1 MKKTALL
8 FIVILAV
15 ILVALI
21 ALRLVPRQSSHTSVL
36 RETTLGAQETIPA
49 RVRALGRVA
58 PGKQAALSFPSD
70 GLLAEILVEVGEQV
84 QAGQQLARLDSR
96 QAELSIALAEAVLK
110 VNEAHLNQLTTRPTL
125 AEFQAERAL
134 EKAVQALREA
144 AEKHTALQS
153 RQLAVAEAELK
164 LTELALRNAQQAYD
178 RVAWRPDIGML
189 PEALALERATAEHH
203 RAQAHYNLTLATNE
217 YLSALHNAAIQVI
230 QTQLEVQRS
239 QRSLTADEKAIAE
252 GEVEQARLALEQAKL
267 QWTNTI
273 LTAPFSGTIVSIEA
287 EVGQVVNLGTPVLL
301 LADLD
306 HCYIEAQVNEKD
318 IGRVQVGQDATIS
331 LKAFPD
337 TPLKG
342 KVMSISP
349 LATTVEGEAYYTAKI
364 ELLPTD
370 VAILPGMTAMVDIA
384 TSVPMIKG
392 VGATPTLPKATPTPD
407 PYQIPREHMVTFDI
421 EQRGVRDPEVLR
433 AMRTVPRHEFVL
445 PNYVNRAY
453 GDHPLPIGYGQ
464 TISQPYIVAVMT
476 ELLKLKR
483 SDRVLEIGTGSG
495 YQAAILAELTNEVYS
510 VEIIEELYKRATET
524 LNRLGYSHVK
534 TKHADGYYGWEEFA
548 PYDAIIVTCAPD
560 HIPQPLINQ
569 LKDGGRLVIPVGP
582 PGGYQTLW
590 LIEKHG
596 DEIVSKEI
604 MGVIFVPLTGTH
616 PSR

>member
-8 FIVILAV
+8 LIAILAIV
-15 ILVALI
+15 LI
-21 ALRLVPRQSSHTSVL
+21 ALIVLRLAPRQSSQTFLL
-36 RETTLGAQETIPA
+36 RETVPSAQET
-49 RVRALGRVA
+49 ALVIVHA
-58 PGKQAALSFPSD
+58 PGRIVPGRQATLTFPLE
-70 GLLAEILVEVGEQV
+70 GLLAEIVVKVGERV
-84 QAGQQLARLDSR
+84 QAGQQLARLDTR
-96 QAELSIALAEAVLK
+96 QAELSIAHAEATLK
-110 VNEAHLNQLTTRPTL
+110 VREARLRQLTTRPTL
-125 AEFQAERAL
+125 AEFLAERAL
-134 EKAVQALREA
+134 GEAVQALSEA
-144 AEKHTALQS
+144 AEKQIDL
-153 RQLAVAEAELK
+153 RDKQLAVADAELK
-164 LTELALRNAQQAYD
+164 LAELALRDAQRAYEQ
-178 RVAWRPDIGML
+178 VAWRPDIGML
-189 PEALALERATAEHH
+189 PEALALEQATAEYQ
-203 RAQAHYNLTLATNE
+203 RAQANYNSTLATNE
-217 YLSALHNAAIQVI
+217 YLSALHNAALQVV
-230 QTQLEVQRS
+230 QAQLEVQKS
-239 QRSLTADEKAIAE
+239 QRSITDDEKAIAE

-267 QWTNTI
+267 NWANTI

-287 EVGQVVNLGTPVLL
+287 EVGQVVNQAMPVLV

-306 HCYIEAQVNEKD
+306 HCHVEAQVNEQD
-318 IGRVQVGQDATIS
+318 VGRVQVGQEATIT

-342 KVMSISP
+342 KVISIAS
-349 LATTVEGEAYYTAKI
+349 LANNTEGEANYTVRIA
-364 ELLPTD
+364 LVPTD
-370 VAILPGMTAMVDIA
+370 LAILPGMTAMVDIA
-384 TSVPMIKG
+384 TSVPVVRG
-392 VGATPTLPKATPTPD
+392 VGITPTLTKATPTPD

-483 SDRVLEIGTGSG
+483 GERVLEIGTGSG
-495 YQAAILAELTNEVYS
+495 YQAAILAELTDEVYS

-524 LNRLGYSHVK
+524 LTRLGYSHVK
-534 TKHADGYYGWEEFA
+534 TKHADGYYGWEEYA

-596 DEIVSKEI
+596 DEIMSKEI
-604 MGVIFVPLTGTH
+604 MGVVFVPLTGTH